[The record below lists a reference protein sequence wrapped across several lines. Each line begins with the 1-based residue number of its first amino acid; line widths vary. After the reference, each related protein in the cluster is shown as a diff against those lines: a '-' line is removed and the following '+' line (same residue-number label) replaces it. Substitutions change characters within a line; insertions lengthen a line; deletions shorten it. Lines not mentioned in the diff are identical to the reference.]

1 MSDLTGFS
9 IIYDHEGIVV
19 VNKNFGTPSQPNKK
33 QDPDVY
39 TQLCAH
45 YDHIGQHHRLDQT
58 ASGLL
63 LFSTN
68 PMLNPALSR
77 AFKEHKIARSYWI
90 WVIGTPSAT
99 GTWSQPLDGKK
110 ARSHYHVLSSDGMTA
125 HLNVTLETGRTHQIR
140 RHAQLNGHPI
150 LGDHR
155 YGGTSKHLWPRL
167 CLHAHTLQFQHPRTM
182 ETVTVQAPLPSDLH
196 GLDNLF

>member
-9 IIYDHEGIVV
+9 IIYDHEGMWLST
-19 VNKNFGTPSQPNKK
+19 KNLNSSQPNKK

-58 ASGLL
+58 ASGLF
-63 LFSTN
+63 FSTN
-68 PMLNPALSR
+68 PILNPALSR

-110 ARSHYHVLSSDGMTA
+110 ARSHYNVLSSDGMTA

-140 RHAQLNGHPI
+140 RHAI
-150 LGDHR
+150 
-155 YGGTSKHLWPRL
+155 KMV
-167 CLHAHTLQFQHPRTM
+167 TLFWATID
-182 ETVTVQAPLPSDLH
+182 TVEPLSTC
-196 GLDNLF
+196 GLDCVSTHTHCNFSIPEQWKQSQFRLLYHLTYMV